1 LPELRAAVTSAA
13 RHNQRSYV
21 KHNRIGAA
29 VSILAAGALLLS
41 ACGSDENKPSTGATT
56 GNGGATAGDV
66 AAKVDCAGKK
76 ALKASG
82 SSAQANAV
90 TRFVTAYE
98 SACSGF
104 TLNYTSSGSGAGVS
118 EFIGGQ
124 TDFGGTDS
132 PLNAEKGEVEKAKAR
147 CGGADAWNLPTVFG
161 PIAVTYNLP
170 GVDGVAL
177 DGPTLA
183 KIFNGAVTTWN
194 APEIAALNAG
204 KTLPGDKINVVFR
217 SDESGTTDNFQ
228 KYLKA
233 ASDGAWTQEAGK
245 TFNGGVGEGAKGNE
259 GTSAA
264 IKNTPG
270 SITYNEWSYATKQGL
285 QVADIVTAAGP
296 DPVKLSVES
305 AGKSIDSV
313 TIKGKGNDLVL
324 DTSSF
329 YKPTAAGAYPII
341 LPTYEVVCSKYPDAE
356 VAPAVKA
363 FLTVATTDGQN
374 GLQEAGYIPVPDT
387 FKAKLTEAINAVS

>member
-1 LPELRAAVTSAA
+1 M
-13 RHNQRSYV
+13 

-41 ACGSDENKPSTGATT
+41 ACGSDENKTSTGATT
-56 GNGGATAGDV
+56 AGTGTAGDSASAV
-66 AAKVDCAGKK
+66 NCSGKK

-82 SSAQANAV
+82 SSAQANAI

-98 SACSGF
+98 SACPGF

-132 PLNAEKGEVEKAKAR
+132 PLNAEKGEVDKAKAR

-194 APEIAALNAG
+194 APEITALNSG

-228 KYLKA
+228 KYLDA
-233 ASDGAWTQEAGK
+233 ASDGAWGKGSGK

-264 IKNTPG
+264 IKSTAG

-285 QVADIVTAAGP
+285 QIAGVITSAGP
-296 DPVKLSVES
+296 DPVKLTAES
-305 AGKSIDSV
+305 AGKSIDAV
-313 TIKGKGNDLVL
+313 QIKGQGNDLVL

-341 LPTYEVVCSKYPDAE
+341 LGTYNVVCSKYPQSD

-363 FLTVATTDGQN
+363 FLTVATTDGQK
-374 GLQEAGYIPVPDT
+374 GLEEAGYIPIPDS
-387 FKAKLTEAINAVS
+387 FKSKLTTAINAIS

>member
-1 LPELRAAVTSAA
+1 M
-13 RHNQRSYV
+13 

-41 ACGSDENKPSTGATT
+41 ACGSDENKTSTGATT
-56 GNGGATAGDV
+56 AGAGTAGDSASAV
-66 AAKVDCAGKK
+66 NCSGKK

-82 SSAQANAV
+82 SSAQANAI

-98 SACSGF
+98 SACPGF

-132 PLNAEKGEVEKAKAR
+132 PLNAEKGEVDKAKAR

-170 GVDGVAL
+170 GVDSVAL

-194 APEIAALNAG
+194 APEITALNSG

-228 KYLKA
+228 KYLDA
-233 ASDGAWTQEAGK
+233 ASDGAWGKGSGK

-264 IKNTPG
+264 IKSTAG

-285 QVADIVTAAGP
+285 QIADVITSAGP
-296 DPVKLSVES
+296 DPVKLTAES
-305 AGKSIDSV
+305 AGKSIDAV
-313 TIKGKGNDLVL
+313 QIKGQGNDLVL

-341 LPTYEVVCSKYPDAE
+341 LGTYNVVCSKYPQSD

-363 FLTVATTDGQN
+363 FLTVATTDGQK
-374 GLQEAGYIPVPDT
+374 GLEEAGYIPIPDS
-387 FKAKLTEAINAVS
+387 FKSKLTTAINAIS

>member
-1 LPELRAAVTSAA
+1 
-13 RHNQRSYV
+13 V
-21 KHNRIGAA
+21 KPNRFGAA
-29 VSILAAGALLLS
+29 LSLLAAGALILS
-41 ACGSDENKPSTGATT
+41 ACGSDENTTGTGATT
-56 GNGGATAGDV
+56 TSGGTAGDV

-76 ALKASG
+76 DLKASG

-98 SACSGF
+98 TACSGY

-118 EFIGGQ
+118 EFLGGQ

-132 PLNAEKGEVEKAKAR
+132 ALNAEKGEVEKAKER

-285 QVADIVTAAGP
+285 QVADIITAAGP
-296 DPVKLSVES
+296 EPVKLSVES

-313 TIKGKGNDLVL
+313 KIKGQGNDLVL

-363 FLTVATTDGQN
+363 FLTVATTDGQT
-374 GLQEAGYIPVPDT
+374 GLEEAGYIPVPDT
-387 FKAKLTEAINAVS
+387 FKAKLTEAINAIS

>member
-1 LPELRAAVTSAA
+1 M
-13 RHNQRSYV
+13 

-41 ACGSDENKPSTGATT
+41 ACGSDENKTSTGATT
-56 GNGGATAGDV
+56 AGTGTAGDSASAV
-66 AAKVDCAGKK
+66 NCSGKK

-82 SSAQANAV
+82 SSAQANAI

-98 SACSGF
+98 SACPGF

-132 PLNAEKGEVEKAKAR
+132 PLNAEKGEVDKAKAR

-170 GVDGVAL
+170 GVDSVAL

-194 APEIAALNAG
+194 APEITALNSG

-228 KYLKA
+228 KYLDA
-233 ASDGAWTQEAGK
+233 ASDGAWGKGSGK

-264 IKNTPG
+264 IKSTAG

-285 QVADIVTAAGP
+285 QIAGVITSAGP
-296 DPVKLSVES
+296 DPVKLTAES
-305 AGKSIDSV
+305 AGKSIDAV
-313 TIKGKGNDLVL
+313 QIKGQGNDLVL

-341 LPTYEVVCSKYPDAE
+341 LGTYNVVCSKYPQSD

-363 FLTVATTDGQN
+363 FLTVATTDGQK
-374 GLQEAGYIPVPDT
+374 GLEEAGYIPIPDS
-387 FKAKLTEAINAVS
+387 FKSKLTTAINAIS

>member
-1 LPELRAAVTSAA
+1 MKP
-13 RHNQRSYV
+13 
-21 KHNRIGAA
+21 NRFGAA
-29 VSILAAGALLLS
+29 LSLLAAGALILS
-41 ACGSDENKPSTGATT
+41 ACGSDENTTGTGATT
-56 GNGGATAGDV
+56 GGGGTAGDV

-76 ALKASG
+76 DLKASG

-98 SACSGF
+98 TACSGY

-118 EFIGGQ
+118 EFLGGQ

-132 PLNAEKGEVEKAKAR
+132 ALNAEKGEVEKAKAR

-194 APEIAALNAG
+194 APEIAGLNAG

-285 QVADIVTAAGP
+285 QVADIITAAGP
-296 DPVKLSVES
+296 EPVKLSVES

-313 TIKGKGNDLVL
+313 KIKGSGNDLVL

-363 FLTVATTDGQN
+363 FLTIATTDGQK
-374 GLQEAGYIPVPDT
+374 GLEEAGYIPVPDT
-387 FKAKLTEAINAVS
+387 FKAKLTEAINAIS

>member
-1 LPELRAAVTSAA
+1 M
-13 RHNQRSYV
+13 

-41 ACGSDENKPSTGATT
+41 ACGSDENKTSTGATT
-56 GNGGATAGDV
+56 AGAGTAGDSASAV
-66 AAKVDCAGKK
+66 NCSGKK

-82 SSAQANAV
+82 SSAQANAI

-98 SACSGF
+98 SACPGF

-132 PLNAEKGEVEKAKAR
+132 PLNAEKGEADKAKAR

-170 GVDGVAL
+170 GVDSVAL

-194 APEIAALNAG
+194 APEITALNSG

-228 KYLKA
+228 KYLDA
-233 ASDGAWTQEAGK
+233 ASDGAWGKGSGK

-264 IKNTPG
+264 IKSTAG
-270 SITYNEWSYATKQGL
+270 SITYTEWSYATKQGL
-285 QVADIVTAAGP
+285 QIADVITSAGP
-296 DPVKLSVES
+296 DPVKLTAES
-305 AGKSIDSV
+305 AGKSIDAV
-313 TIKGKGNDLVL
+313 QIKGQGNDLVL

-341 LPTYEVVCSKYPDAE
+341 LGTYNVVCSKYPQSD

-363 FLTVATTDGQN
+363 FLTVATTDGQK
-374 GLQEAGYIPVPDT
+374 GLEEAGYIPIPDS
-387 FKAKLTEAINAVS
+387 FKSKLTTAINAIS

>member
-1 LPELRAAVTSAA
+1 
-13 RHNQRSYV
+13 V

-41 ACGSDENKPSTGATT
+41 ACGSDENKTSTGATT
-56 GNGGATAGDV
+56 AGTGTAGDSASAV
-66 AAKVDCAGKK
+66 NCSGKK

-82 SSAQANAV
+82 SSAQANAI

-98 SACSGF
+98 SACPGF

-132 PLNAEKGEVEKAKAR
+132 PLNAEKGEADKAKAR

-170 GVDGVAL
+170 GVDSVAL

-194 APEIAALNAG
+194 APEITALNSG

-228 KYLKA
+228 KYLDA
-233 ASDGAWTQEAGK
+233 ASDGAWGKGSGK

-264 IKNTPG
+264 IKSTAG

-285 QVADIVTAAGP
+285 QIADVITSAGP
-296 DPVKLSVES
+296 DPVKLTAES
-305 AGKSIDSV
+305 AGKSIDAV
-313 TIKGKGNDLVL
+313 QIKGQGNDLVL

-341 LPTYEVVCSKYPDAE
+341 LGTYNVVCSKYPQSD

-363 FLTVATTDGQN
+363 FLTVATTDGQK
-374 GLQEAGYIPVPDT
+374 GLEEAGYIPIPDS
-387 FKAKLTEAINAVS
+387 FKSKLTTAVNAIS

>member
-1 LPELRAAVTSAA
+1 
-13 RHNQRSYV
+13 V
-21 KHNRIGAA
+21 KPNRFGAA

-41 ACGSDENKPSTGATT
+41 ACGSDENKTSSGATT
-56 GNGGATAGDV
+56 SGGGTAGDS
-66 AAKVDCAGKK
+66 AAKVNCSGQK

-82 SSAQANAV
+82 SSAQANAI

-98 SACSGF
+98 SACPGF

-118 EFIGGQ
+118 EFVGGQ

-132 PLNAEKGEVEKAKAR
+132 PLNAEKGEVDKAKAR

-170 GVDGVAL
+170 GVDSVAV

-183 KIFNGAVTTWN
+183 KIFNGTVTTWN
-194 APEIAALNAG
+194 APEITALNSG

-228 KYLKA
+228 KYLDA
-233 ASDGAWTQEAGK
+233 ASDGAWGKGSGK

-264 IKNTPG
+264 IKSTAG

-285 QVADIVTAAGP
+285 QIADVITSAGP
-296 DPVKLSVES
+296 DPVKLTAES
-305 AGKSIDSV
+305 AGKSIDAV
-313 TIKGKGNDLVL
+313 QIKGQGNDLVL

-341 LPTYEVVCSKYPDAE
+341 LGTYNVVCSKYPQSD

-363 FLTVATTDGQN
+363 FLTVATTDGQK
-374 GLQEAGYIPVPDT
+374 GLEEAGYIPIPDS
-387 FKAKLTEAINAVS
+387 FKSKLTTAINAIS

>member
-1 LPELRAAVTSAA
+1 
-13 RHNQRSYV
+13 V
-21 KHNRIGAA
+21 KPNRFGAA
-29 VSILAAGALLLS
+29 LSLLAAGALILS
-41 ACGSDENKPSTGATT
+41 ACGSDENTSGTGATT
-56 GNGGATAGDV
+56 GGGTAGDS

-76 ALKASG
+76 ALKSSG
-82 SSAQANAV
+82 STAQANAM

-98 SACSGF
+98 TACSGY

-118 EFIGGQ
+118 EFLGGQ

-194 APEIAALNAG
+194 APEIAALNGG

-228 KYLKA
+228 KYLDA
-233 ASDGAWTQEAGK
+233 ASDGAWGKGAGK

-285 QVADIVTAAGP
+285 QMADVVTAAGP

-313 TIKGKGNDLVL
+313 KIKGQGNDLVL

-363 FLTVATTDGQN
+363 FLTVATTDGQK
-374 GLQEAGYIPVPDT
+374 GLEEAGYIPVPDT
-387 FKAKLTEAINAVS
+387 FKAKLTEAINAIS